1 MESDA
6 LIDRIAA
13 RLLPVPQPADKAAYR
28 EFGGNPVFNTDRPPV
43 HAAVLLALV
52 RRADGHH
59 LLYTER
65 SRDLR
70 DHSGQVAFPGGKID
84 AKDRDAAEAAMRE
97 ANEEVALR
105 AADARV
111 IGFLP
116 NYFTGSNFRIT
127 PVVAE
132 IRPTA
137 PFTANP
143 NEVAGLF
150 EMPVDRLRSEDAW
163 SRLTFIRGDIRRS
176 TWRIDFQGHAIWGI
190 TAQLSRMFR
199 DLAYPARGADD
210 EAA

>member
-1 MESDA
+1 MANEA

-13 RLLPVPQPADKAAYR
+13 RLLPVPQPPDKATYR
-28 EFGGNPVFNTDRPPV
+28 EFGGKPIFNADRPPV
-43 HAAVLLALV
+43 HAAVLIALV
-52 RRADGHH
+52 KRASGHH

-84 AKDRDAAEAAMRE
+84 PNDRDAAETAMRE

-127 PVVAE
+127 PVIAE
-132 IRPTA
+132 VHPTA
-137 PFTANP
+137 PFIPNP

-150 EMPVDRLRSEDAW
+150 ELPVEHLRVDAAW
-163 SRLTFIRGDIRRS
+163 SRLTFVRGKMRRS
-176 TWRIDFQGHAIWGI
+176 TWRIDHDGHVIWGI

-199 DLAYPARGADD
+199 DIAFAETGADD

>member
-1 MESDA
+1 MTSDA

-13 RLLPVPQPADKAAYR
+13 RLLPVPQAADKAAYR
-28 EFGGNPVFNTDRPPV
+28 EFGGNPIFNADRPAV

-52 RRADGHH
+52 KRTDGHH

-84 AKDRDAAEAAMRE
+84 GRDRDAAEAAMRE
-97 ANEEVALR
+97 ASEEVALR

-116 NYFTGSNFRIT
+116 NYFAISNFRIT

-132 IRPTA
+132 VRPTA
-137 PFTANP
+137 PFIPNP
-143 NEVAGLF
+143 NEVAGVF
-150 EMPVDRLRSEDAW
+150 EMPVERLRGEGAW
-163 SRLTFIRGDIRRS
+163 SRLTFVRGETRRS
-176 TWRIDFQGHAIWGI
+176 TWRIDHDGHAIWGI
-190 TAQLSRMFR
+190 TAQLSRIFR
-199 DLAYPARGADD
+199 DLAFAGRGAED